1 MNDIDKEL
9 YRIWLASKQKAEKLY
24 KPEFEDAQKKREK
37 TNEIQRKS
45 YHKSK
50 EEHGEAFLEKRREA
64 TRKAYQK
71 KQEELKKQAEEDEKY
86 VNSIV
91 QKAEKRVGRPRKNAK
106 SSSPTPTETTITNTE
121 DYCSTCD
128 YTEDTCS
135 ETTESSD
142 YTIPEPPKR
151 VQSQFTKRFC

>member
-71 KQEELKKQAEEDEKY
+71 KQEQLKIQAEEDEKY
-86 VNSIV
+86 VKSIV
-91 QKAEKRVGRPRKNAK
+91 AKAEKKVGRPKK
-106 SSSPTPTETTITNTE
+106 TIKKTSPAPTE
-121 DYCSTCD
+121 DCSTC
-128 YTEDTCS
+128 EGFS
-135 ETTESSD
+135 ETETESSD
-142 YTIPEPPKR
+142 YTIPEPPR
-151 VQSQFTKRFC
+151 TVQSQFNKRFFC

>member
-9 YRIWLASKQKAEKLY
+9 YRIWLTSKQKAEKLY

-71 KQEELKKQAEEDEKY
+71 KQEKLRIQAEEDEKY

-91 QKAEKRVGRPRKNAK
+91 EKAERKVGRPKKVKA
-106 SSSPTPTETTITNTE
+106 SSLTPTETETE

-128 YTEDTCS
+128 YTEDTRS
-135 ETTESSD
+135 ETTESSE
-142 YTIPEPPKR
+142 YTIPEPPRK
-151 VQSQFTKRFC
+151 VQSQFNKRFC